1 MTQDN
6 EGKSS
11 RKSDKIAMTPTR
23 GTAAEVTPRPAN
35 TEREQGN
42 AKKAKQTRKKGL
54 QDYFSAG
61 ARVPAPSL
69 DGTPTDTAVQRRR
82 GGNNS
87 GTRNN
92 NSDQLGGNSLPGYT
106 KEDNQQPKRK
116 PMKSHPKGS
125 DNELS

>member
-11 RKSDKIAMTPTR
+11 RKSDEIATTPTR
-23 GTAAEVTPRPAN
+23 GTAAEVTPRPTH

-42 AKKAKQTRKKGL
+42 AKKSKQSRKKGL
-54 QDYFSAG
+54 QDYFGAG
-61 ARVPAPSL
+61 VRVPAPSL
-69 DGTPTDTAVQRRR
+69 DGTPTDAAVQRRR
-82 GGNNS
+82 GGDNS

-92 NSDQLGGNSLPGYT
+92 NSDQLGGNSLPGHT

-116 PMKSHPKGS
+116 SKKSK
-125 DNELS
+125 